1 MLRCVLGQ
9 VVSETKFHE
18 KFIQSCYTAT
28 KLEKTCV
35 FLWILHQLRKHL
47 TPFLGGFHRCQF
59 FCRRILRSPRKT
71 VNTCSFSWGIS
82 NLSKPPPRTQKKK
95 TLPPAFGIRKSCHP
109 TIDGAI
115 QRRHVPRE
123 RRFFGD
129 SKNSMWQQNKGAGIE
144 SWEMNWILTNTMGT
158 QNSFDLHYMLRSWKL
173 APRIKTEK
181 YGNFVMTHQLAN
193 CTLFHFKPGKKYDL
207 FFRM

>member
-1 MLRCVLGQ
+1 MGDFEPQ
-9 VVSETKFHE
+9 
-18 KFIQSCYTAT
+18 Q
-28 KLEKTCV
+28 
-35 FLWILHQLRKHL
+35 
-47 TPFLGGFHRCQF
+47 TPPEHKKR
-59 FCRRILRSPRKT
+59 
-71 VNTCSFSWGIS
+71 
-82 NLSKPPPRTQKKK
+82 KK

-115 QRRHVPRE
+115 QRKHVPRE

-129 SKNSMWQQNKGAGIE
+129 SKNSMWQQQKGAGIE

-181 YGNFVMTHQLAN
+181 YDGNFVMTNQLAN
-193 CTLFHFKPGKKYDL
+193 CTLFHFKPGKKYDFFFSDVSSVNLKLPQLRHQIWGCLMHVFFMMFHLQSPSKIFQNHEPFLLLL
-207 FFRM
+207 FSHVY